1 MPSCTTTAA
10 GHQQW
15 NSSTTYHYEQLQ
27 KHPPFVV
34 TWISEAIRCKMS
46 VVRFTIVFTFTWLT
60 RLEINVH
67 YGATAAGLYRINLA
81 FVSWTRTNYNGLSYL
96 LFAVVLLLLL
106 LFSMLLLENK
116 CFWKLWRTLHLI
128 IKWMPI
134 EINYFSHL
142 ASRELD

>member
-10 GHQQW
+10 GHQWQQG
-15 NSSTTYHYEQLQ
+15 NSSSSTYHYKQLQ

-96 LFAVVLLLLL
+96 FIRGGLVVVV
-106 LFSMLLLENK
+106 FK
-116 CFWKLWRTLHLI
+116 CFYSRTSVFESSGGHCT
-128 IKWMPI
+128 
-134 EINYFSHL
+134 
-142 ASRELD
+142 

>member
-15 NSSTTYHYEQLQ
+15 NSSSTYHYEQLQ

-96 LFAVVLLLLL
+96 LFAVVLLLL
-106 LFSMLLLENK
+106 FSNASTREEVFLK
-116 CFWKLWRTLHLI
+116 A
-128 IKWMPI
+128 
-134 EINYFSHL
+134 L
-142 ASRELD
+142 ADIALDHKMNAHRN

>member
-1 MPSCTTTAA
+1 MPSTTTAA

-15 NSSTTYHYEQLQ
+15 NSSSTYHYEQLQ

-96 LFAVVLLLLL
+96 LFAVALLL
-106 LFSMLLLENK
+106 LFSNASTREQVFLK
-116 CFWKLWRTLHLI
+116 A
-128 IKWMPI
+128 
-134 EINYFSHL
+134 L
-142 ASRELD
+142 ADIALDHQMNAHRN